1 MSLRKVGGIGGYHIP
16 PGWEKASSG
25 VYFHKKFG
33 VVRRSSN
40 RRGNV
45 HRWLAEP
52 LGCSPC
58 PVAIINLRAAML
70 ECELRVTERHRGPT
84 QAVVPGLAPDAHAD
98 YG

>member
-1 MSLRKVGGIGGYHIP
+1 MTFRKNGGIGGWHIP
-16 PGWEKASSG
+16 PGWENIASG

-33 VVRRSSN
+33 TVRKAFN
-40 RRGNV
+40 RRGNI

-52 LGCSPC
+52 LDCSPC

-84 QAVVPGLAPDAHAD
+84 QAVVPGIAPPSHSDM
-98 YG
+98 